1 MNNAEE
7 GFGHLDKIR
16 EVLFSARTRELVPM
30 YWYYDPVELATCC
43 CCCGGFILDPLS
55 ITIWNGRFSL
65 LFFWQCYGWNLLVSN
80 LFGKVGMLGA
90 CRGGGGPDCT
100 YLKILRASK
109 LWCLYNCC
117 KWRQI
122 SACFFLSLLLLPYSI
137 NNFSKPLQR
146 TSRVWALKLVCPHFS
161 PFHPP
166 VSFFFQFCDVAKITI
181 ICKPI

>member
-30 YWYYDPVELATCC
+30 YLDYDPVELAACC

-55 ITIWNGRFSL
+55 ITIWNGRVSL
-65 LFFWQCYGWNLLVSN
+65 LFFWQKLL
-80 LFGKVGMLGA
+80 LKAIRFKFVGQRRYVGGLGGRRRA
-90 CRGGGGPDCT
+90 RLLIIYLYL
-100 YLKILRASK
+100 YLKICALQNFGA
-109 LWCLYNCC
+109 CTICC

-122 SACFFLSLLLLPYSI
+122 LACFFLSLLLLPYSI

-146 TSRVWALKLVCPHFS
+146 TSKVWALKLVCPHFS

-166 VSFFFQFCDVAKITI
+166 VSLFFNFVM
-181 ICKPI
+181 